1 LNIVDICSVGK
12 SYAAL
17 ELLRDISFAVGDK
30 EKVGLIGRNG
40 CGKSTLL
47 KIIAGLEDADDGYIN
62 YAKGARVEYLAQEA
76 DFDCNLRVIELL
88 RQPLEPVYARQKH
101 FSWISAELKDADP
114 VRTEALLRE
123 QQELQSWLDLHGGW
137 DVEHRINSL
146 CHRLGIS
153 AVDSHARELSGGQ
166 QKRVALARVLLARP
180 DLLLLD
186 EPTNHLDAQ
195 TVEWLEQELLEYPG
209 ALILV
214 THDRYFLDRVVGRM
228 FEVEGDTLLTYE
240 GNYTQYL
247 AQKQVQ
253 MEQHHARQSR
263 ILNVLRREEAWLKRG
278 AKARTTKQKARKGRV
293 QQLQERVDNTNERD
307 VALEFS
313 PDSRTG
319 GIILELKDLTLRV
332 DDTLLAQNVAFIMR
346 AGERVGVLGPN
357 GCGKSTLLK
366 TIMGQ
371 LTPAAGEV
379 VLGRKT
385 RIGYIDQQR
394 SGLDPDQKVFEVL
407 GPGEWVE
414 VNGKKRHK
422 TGYLEDFLF
431 SPFEQRKL
439 VSVLSGGERA
449 RLLLAKLM
457 LQGANLL
464 ILDEPTND
472 LDIPTLQILEQAL
485 IDYSGCVLL
494 VTHDRYL
501 LDRVATSILS
511 FEDSKV
517 IEYAGNFSD
526 MHAQKNLLQNR
537 SESSSSQSVLK
548 DNRSESDGNSGK
560 SRRNGE
566 KRSRTGLSF
575 KEKRELTAL
584 EDEIETLEQE
594 KEQLAQFLSNTA
606 NADSNEIAA
615 AGERFNTLEQRLEQC
630 YIRWEELELKNSA
643 G

>member
-1 LNIVDICSVGK
+1 MNVVDIFSIQK
-12 SYAAL
+12 HYATL
-17 ELLRDISFAVGDK
+17 DLLRDVSFTVGEK
-30 EKVGLIGRNG
+30 QKVGLIGRNG

-47 KIIAGLEDADDGYIN
+47 KIIAGLEDADGGYIN
-62 YAKGARVEYLAQEA
+62 YAKGTQVEYLAQEA
-76 DFDCNLRVIELL
+76 DFDCTLSVLELL
-88 RQPLEPVYARQKH
+88 RQPLEPVYARQER
-101 FSWISAELKDADP
+101 FAYINAELERADAAQ
-114 VRTEALLRE
+114 TEALLQE
-123 QQELQSWLDLHGGW
+123 QQELQSWFDMHGGW

-146 CHRLGIS
+146 CNRLGIG
-153 AVDSHARELSGGQ
+153 ALEVRAHELSGGQ

-195 TVEWLEQELLEYPG
+195 TVQWLEEELLEYPG

-228 FEVEGDTLLTYE
+228 FEVEGGMVETYE

-247 AQKQVQ
+247 AQKQIQ
-253 MEQHHARQSR
+253 MEQKHAQQSR

-293 QQLQERVDNTNERD
+293 KQLQDRVDSTQQRD
-307 VALEFS
+307 VNIEFA
-313 PDSRTG
+313 PDSRVG
-319 GIILELKDLTLRV
+319 GSILELKHLTLAV
-332 DDTLLAQNVAFIMR
+332 EDEVLARDFSFIMR
-346 AGERVGVLGPN
+346 EGERVGILGPN

-371 LTPAAGEV
+371 LEPAAGEV
-379 VLGRKT
+379 ILGRKT
-385 RIGYIDQQR
+385 HIGYIDQQR
-394 SGLDPDQKVFEVL
+394 SGLDSDLKVTEVL

-414 VNGKKRHK
+414 LNGKKRHK

-431 SPFEQRKL
+431 TPFEQRKL

-449 RLLLAKLM
+449 RLLLALLM

-501 LDRVATSILS
+501 LDRVTTSILS
-511 FEDSKV
+511 FEDKQV
-517 IEYAGNFSD
+517 TEYAGNFSD
-526 MHAQKNLLQNR
+526 MRAQKNLAHTDEARTQKEAGAKPAINSQNKNR
-537 SESSSSQSVLK
+537 EST
-548 DNRSESDGNSGK
+548 
-560 SRRNGE
+560 SRRT
-566 KRSRTGLSF
+566 KKGLSY
-575 KEKRELTAL
+575 KEKRELAEL
-584 EDEIETLEQE
+584 EDKIEDLEQE
-594 KEQLAQFLSNTA
+594 KERLSQFLSDA
-606 NADSNEIAA
+606 GSAAGSEIAA
-615 AGERFNTLEQRLEQC
+615 AGEEFNALEQSLEQS
-630 YIRWEELELKNSA
+630 YARWEELELKNGA
-643 G
+643 

>member
-1 LNIVDICSVGK
+1 MNVVDIFSIQK
-12 SYAAL
+12 HYAAL
-17 ELLRDISFAVGDK
+17 ELLNDISFTVGEK
-30 EKVGLIGRNG
+30 QKVGLIGRNG

-47 KIIAGLEDADDGYIN
+47 KIIAGLEDADGGYIN
-62 YAKGARVEYLAQEA
+62 YAKGTQVEYLAQEA
-76 DFDCNLRVIELL
+76 DFDCTLTVLELL
-88 RQPLEPVYARQKH
+88 RQPLEPVYARQERFAH
-101 FSWISAELKDADP
+101 INTELERADATQ
-114 VRTEALLRE
+114 TEALLQE
-123 QQELQSWLDLHGGW
+123 QQELQSWFDLHGGW

-146 CHRLGIS
+146 CHRLGIG
-153 AVDSHARELSGGQ
+153 ALEVRAQDLSGGQ

-195 TVEWLEQELLEYPG
+195 TVQWLEEELLEYPG

-228 FEVEGDTLLTYE
+228 FEVEEGKIETYE

-253 MEQHHARQSR
+253 MEQKHAQQSR

-293 QQLQERVDNTNERD
+293 KQLQDRVDNTSPRD
-307 VALEFS
+307 VSLEFA
-313 PDSRTG
+313 PDSRVG
-319 GIILELKDLTLRV
+319 GTILELRHLTLAV
-332 DDTLLAQNVAFIMR
+332 EDLLLAQDISFIMR
-346 AGERVGVLGPN
+346 EGERVGILGPN

-371 LTPAAGEV
+371 LQPVAGEV

-394 SGLDPDQKVFEVL
+394 SGLDPELKVTEVL

-431 SPFEQRKL
+431 TPFEQRKL

-449 RLLLAKLM
+449 RLLLALLM

-501 LDRVATSILS
+501 LDRVTTSILS
-511 FEDSKV
+511 FEDKQV

-526 MHAQKNLLQNR
+526 MRAQQKLAQAEEVKTQRGAEKHSVTSAPAESRKNAA
-537 SESSSSQSVLK
+537 
-548 DNRSESDGNSGK
+548 
-560 SRRNGE
+560 RRT
-566 KRSRTGLSF
+566 KKGLSY
-575 KEKRELTAL
+575 KEKRELAAL
-584 EDEIETLEQE
+584 EEEIESLEQE
-594 KEQLAQFLSNTA
+594 KERLSLFLSNA
-606 NADSNEIAA
+606 ESAAGSEIAA
-615 AGERFNTLEQRLEQC
+615 AGEEFNALEQSLEQS
-630 YIRWEELELKNSA
+630 YVRWEELELKNDA
-643 G
+643 

>member
-1 LNIVDICSVGK
+1 MNVVDIFSIQK
-12 SYAAL
+12 HYATL
-17 ELLRDISFAVGDK
+17 DLLRDVSFTVGEK
-30 EKVGLIGRNG
+30 QKVGLIGRNG

-47 KIIAGLEDADDGYIN
+47 KIIAGLEDADGGYIN
-62 YAKGARVEYLAQEA
+62 YAKGTQVEYLAQEA
-76 DFDCNLRVIELL
+76 DFDCTLSVLELL
-88 RQPLEPVYARQKH
+88 RQPLEPVYARQER
-101 FSWISAELKDADP
+101 FAYINAELERADAAQ
-114 VRTEALLRE
+114 TEALLHE
-123 QQELQSWLDLHGGW
+123 QQELQSWFDMHGGW

-146 CHRLGIS
+146 CNRLGIG
-153 AVDSHARELSGGQ
+153 ALEVRAHELSGGQ

-195 TVEWLEQELLEYPG
+195 TVQWLEEELLEYPG

-228 FEVEGDTLLTYE
+228 FEVEGGMVETYE

-247 AQKQVQ
+247 AQKQIQ
-253 MEQHHARQSR
+253 MEQKHAQQSR

-293 QQLQERVDNTNERD
+293 KQLQDRVDSTQQRD
-307 VALEFS
+307 VNIEFA
-313 PDSRTG
+313 PDSRVG
-319 GIILELKDLTLRV
+319 GSILELKHLTLAV
-332 DDTLLAQNVAFIMR
+332 EDEVLARDFSFIMR
-346 AGERVGVLGPN
+346 EGERVGILGPN

-371 LTPAAGEV
+371 LEPAAGEV
-379 VLGRKT
+379 ILGRKT
-385 RIGYIDQQR
+385 HIGYIDQQR
-394 SGLDPDQKVFEVL
+394 SGLDPELKVTEVL

-414 VNGKKRHK
+414 LNGKKRHK

-431 SPFEQRKL
+431 TPFEQRKL

-449 RLLLAKLM
+449 RLLLALLM

-501 LDRVATSILS
+501 LDRVTTSILS
-511 FEDSKV
+511 FEDKQV
-517 IEYAGNFSD
+517 TEYAGNFSD
-526 MHAQKNLLQNR
+526 MRAQKNLAHTDEARTQKEAGAKPAINSQNKNR
-537 SESSSSQSVLK
+537 EST
-548 DNRSESDGNSGK
+548 
-560 SRRNGE
+560 SRRT
-566 KRSRTGLSF
+566 KKGLSY
-575 KEKRELTAL
+575 KEKRELAEL
-584 EDEIETLEQE
+584 EDKIEDLEQE
-594 KEQLAQFLSNTA
+594 KERLSQFLSDA
-606 NADSNEIAA
+606 GSAAGSEIAA
-615 AGERFNTLEQRLEQC
+615 AGEEFNALEQSLEQS
-630 YIRWEELELKNSA
+630 YARWEELELKNGA
-643 G
+643 

>member
-1 LNIVDICSVGK
+1 MNVIDIFSIHK
-12 SYAAL
+12 HYAAL
-17 ELLRDISFAVGDK
+17 ELLRDISFTVGAK
-30 EKVGLIGRNG
+30 QKVGLIGRNG

-47 KIIAGLEDADDGYIN
+47 KIIAGLEDPDGGYIN

-76 DFDCNLRVIELL
+76 DFDCSLSVLELL
-88 RQPLEPVYARQKH
+88 RQPLEHVYARQERFAH
-101 FSWISAELKDADP
+101 ISVELEHADTAE
-114 VRTEALLRE
+114 TQALLQE
-123 QQELQSWLDLHGGW
+123 QQELQSWFDMHGGW
-137 DVEHRINSL
+137 DVEHRINGL
-146 CHRLGIS
+146 CQRLGID
-153 AVDSHARELSGGQ
+153 ALDVCAQKLSGGK

-195 TVEWLEQELLEYPG
+195 TVQWLEEELLEYPG

-228 FEVEGDTLLTYE
+228 FEVEEGMVQTYE
-240 GNYTQYL
+240 GNYTSYL

-253 MEQHHARQSR
+253 MEQKHAQQSR

-293 QQLQERVDNTNERD
+293 KQLQDRVDHSRQRD
-307 VALEFS
+307 VNIEFS
-313 PDSRTG
+313 SKSRVG
-319 GIILELKDLTLRV
+319 GTILELKHLSLKV
-332 DDTLLAQNVAFIMR
+332 EEILLAQDVSFIMR
-346 AGERVGVLGPN
+346 EGERVGILGPN

-371 LTPAAGEV
+371 YEPAGGEV

-385 RIGYIDQQR
+385 HIGYIDQQR
-394 SGLDPDQKVFEVL
+394 SGLDPDLKVSEVL

-422 TGYLEDFLF
+422 TGYLEEFLF
-431 SPFEQRKL
+431 TPFEQRKL

-449 RLLLAKLM
+449 RLLLALLM

-472 LDIPTLQILEQAL
+472 LDIPTLQVLEQAL
-485 IDYSGCVLL
+485 IDYAGCVLL

-501 LDRVATSILS
+501 LDRVATSVLS
-511 FEDSKV
+511 FEDKRV

-526 MHAQKNLLQNR
+526 MQAQKSLAQAVDAEEQQKSKNI
-537 SESSSSQSVLK
+537 SKEKHYGPSK
-548 DNRSESDGNSGK
+548 TGK
-560 SRRNGE
+560 
-566 KRSRTGLSF
+566 KGLSY
-575 KEKRELTAL
+575 KEKRELAAL
-584 EDEIETLEQE
+584 EENIEAMERE
-594 KEQLAQFLSNTA
+594 KEQLTHFLSNA
-606 NADSNEIAA
+606 SNADGSEIAA
-615 AGERFNTLEQRLEQC
+615 AGQEFNVLEERLEQC
-630 YIRWEELELKNSA
+630 YTRWEELELKKEV
-643 G
+643 

>member
-1 LNIVDICSVGK
+1 
-12 SYAAL
+12 
-17 ELLRDISFAVGDK
+17 
-30 EKVGLIGRNG
+30 
-40 CGKSTLL
+40 
-47 KIIAGLEDADDGYIN
+47 
-62 YAKGARVEYLAQEA
+62 
-76 DFDCNLRVIELL
+76 
-88 RQPLEPVYARQKH
+88 
-101 FSWISAELKDADP
+101 
-114 VRTEALLRE
+114 
-123 QQELQSWLDLHGGW
+123 
-137 DVEHRINSL
+137 
-146 CHRLGIS
+146 
-153 AVDSHARELSGGQ
+153 
-166 QKRVALARVLLARP
+166 
-180 DLLLLD
+180 
-186 EPTNHLDAQ
+186 
-195 TVEWLEQELLEYPG
+195 
-209 ALILV
+209 
-214 THDRYFLDRVVGRM
+214 
-228 FEVEGDTLLTYE
+228 
-240 GNYTQYL
+240 
-247 AQKQVQ
+247 
-253 MEQHHARQSR
+253 
-263 ILNVLRREEAWLKRG
+263 
-278 AKARTTKQKARKGRV
+278 
-293 QQLQERVDNTNERD
+293 VDNTNERD

-332 DDTLLAQNVAFIMR
+332 DDTLLAQNVAFTMR

-371 LTPAAGEV
+371 LTPAAGEI

-385 RIGYIDQQR
+385 RIGYIDQLR

-548 DNRSESDGNSGK
+548 DNRSESNGNTGK

-566 KRSRTGLSF
+566 KRFRAGLSF

-630 YIRWEELELKNSA
+630 YTRWEELELKNSA

>member
-1 LNIVDICSVGK
+1 MNVVDIFSIQK
-12 SYAAL
+12 HYATL
-17 ELLRDISFAVGDK
+17 DLLRDVSFTVGEK
-30 EKVGLIGRNG
+30 QKVGLIGRNG

-47 KIIAGLEDADDGYIN
+47 KIIAGLEDADGGYIN
-62 YAKGARVEYLAQEA
+62 YAKGTQVEYLAQEA
-76 DFDCNLRVIELL
+76 DFDCTLSVLELL
-88 RQPLEPVYARQKH
+88 RQPLEPVYARQER
-101 FSWISAELKDADP
+101 FAYINAELERADAAQ
-114 VRTEALLRE
+114 TEALLQE
-123 QQELQSWLDLHGGW
+123 QQELQSWFDMHGGW

-146 CHRLGIS
+146 CNRLGIG
-153 AVDSHARELSGGQ
+153 ALEVRAHELSGGQ

-195 TVEWLEQELLEYPG
+195 TVQWLEEELLEYPG

-228 FEVEGDTLLTYE
+228 FEVEGGMVETYE

-247 AQKQVQ
+247 AQKQIQ
-253 MEQHHARQSR
+253 MEQKHAQQSR

-293 QQLQERVDNTNERD
+293 KQLQDRVDSTQQRD
-307 VALEFS
+307 VNIEFA
-313 PDSRTG
+313 PDSRVG
-319 GIILELKDLTLRV
+319 GSILELKHLTLAV
-332 DDTLLAQNVAFIMR
+332 EDEVLARDFSFIMR
-346 AGERVGVLGPN
+346 EGERVGILGPN

-371 LTPAAGEV
+371 LEPAAGEV
-379 VLGRKT
+379 ILGRKT
-385 RIGYIDQQR
+385 HIGYIDQQR
-394 SGLDPDQKVFEVL
+394 SGLDPDLKVTEVL

-414 VNGKKRHK
+414 LNGKKRHK

-431 SPFEQRKL
+431 TPFEQRKL

-449 RLLLAKLM
+449 RLLLALLM

-501 LDRVATSILS
+501 LDRVTTSILS
-511 FEDSKV
+511 FEDKQV
-517 IEYAGNFSD
+517 TEYAGNFSD
-526 MHAQKNLLQNR
+526 MRAQKNLAHTDEARTQKEAGAKPAINSQNKNR
-537 SESSSSQSVLK
+537 EST
-548 DNRSESDGNSGK
+548 
-560 SRRNGE
+560 SRRT
-566 KRSRTGLSF
+566 KKGLSY
-575 KEKRELTAL
+575 KEKRELAEL
-584 EDEIETLEQE
+584 EDKIEDLEQE
-594 KEQLAQFLSNTA
+594 KERLSQFLSDA
-606 NADSNEIAA
+606 GSAAGSEIAA
-615 AGERFNTLEQRLEQC
+615 AGEEFNALEQSLEQS
-630 YIRWEELELKNSA
+630 YARWEELELKNGA
-643 G
+643 